1 MAKAK
6 SVYAC
11 QNCGFQSAKWLGK
24 CPDCSQ
30 WNTFAEEHFEKATS
44 TRSELSLGSKEEPTS
59 IGDINTTEEGRVQ
72 SGIGEFDRVLGGGLV
87 PGSVI
92 LIGGDPGIGKSTL
105 LLQAVAAVSQK
116 GLTCLY
122 VSGEESQ
129 RQIKMRAERLGVDS
143 PDLLVLSETSLE
155 RILEHVKKIKPGL
168 LVIDSVQTMFSTTIP
183 SAPGSI
189 AQVRETSG
197 SIIVLAKKTGL
208 TTFLIGHVTKD
219 GAIAGP
225 RLLEHMVDTVL
236 YFEGERGHSFRIL
249 RAVKNRFGSTNEIGV
264 FEMKEAG
271 LAEVSNPSEIFLMER
286 PLQVPGSA
294 VVCSIEGT
302 RPILV
307 ELQALVSRSFLAVPR
322 RTTIGVDHNRVALLV
337 AVLEKKMGAK
347 LFDQDIFVNVAG
359 GVHVDEPAVDLGVIA
374 AIASSSREA
383 VLDAKTV
390 FFGEVGLAGEVRG
403 ISQAETRVKE
413 AGKLGFER
421 CILPTSNVAQ
431 LKHIKHPTLAAVG
444 SIQEC
449 WKLLF

>member
-1 MAKAK
+1 MAKPK
-6 SVYAC
+6 IVYAC
-11 QNCGFQSAKWLGK
+11 QNCGYQSPKWMGK
-24 CPDCSQ
+24 CPDCNQ
-30 WNTFAEEHFEKATS
+30 WNTFTEEKYEKATHP
-44 TRSELSLGSKEEPTS
+44 RGELSLGTREAPAS
-59 IGDINTTEEGRVQ
+59 IHEIDTAEEGRVL

-87 PGSVI
+87 AGSVI

-105 LLQAVAAVSQK
+105 LLQAFAAVSQK

-129 RQIKMRAERLGVDS
+129 RQIKMRAERLGIAA
-143 PDLLVLSETSLE
+143 PNLLILSETALE
-155 RILEHVKKIKPGL
+155 RIIEQVKKIKPGL
-168 LVIDSVQTMFSTTIP
+168 LVIDSIQTIFSSSIP

-189 AQVRETSG
+189 AQVRENSG
-197 SIIVLAKKTGL
+197 SIIVLAKRTGL

-225 RLLEHMVDTVL
+225 RVLEHMVDTVL
-236 YFEGERGHSFRIL
+236 YFEGESGHSFRIL

-271 LAEVSNPSEIFLMER
+271 LKEVSNPSEIFLMER
-286 PLQVPGSA
+286 PLEVPGSA
-294 VVCSIEGT
+294 VVCSMEGT

-322 RTTIGVDHNRVALLV
+322 RTTIGVDHNRVALLI

-347 LFDQDIFVNVAG
+347 LFNQDIFVNVAG
-359 GVHVDEPAVDLGVIA
+359 GVQVDEPAVDLGIIA
-374 AIASSSREA
+374 AVASSHKEKSIDPR
-383 VLDAKTV
+383 TV
-390 FFGEVGLAGEVRG
+390 FFGEVGLVGEIRG
-403 ISQAETRVKE
+403 ISQAEARVKE

-421 CILPTSNVAQ
+421 CILPASNSSQ
-431 LKHIKHPTLAAVG
+431 LKHTKHPKLAGVN
-444 SIQEC
+444 SLQEC